1 MLVAIIS
8 DIHDNLV
15 TLKTC
20 LDWCL
25 KKEIQKLII
34 CGDITTLETI
44 TYLTRAFTGEIFVV
58 AGNAEIYEE
67 EKLTKFKNLKYFGA
81 IGVFSI
87 AEVNIGLCHE
97 PVKIKKV
104 QAAATAPLDF
114 IFYGHS
120 HKPWIEKENGTYI
133 VNPGNLA
140 GDINPAT
147 FAVLDTTDKRIS
159 LKILSQL

>member
-25 KKEIQKLII
+25 KNQVQKLII
-34 CGDITTLETI
+34 CGDLTTLETAA
-44 TYLTRAFTGEIFVV
+44 YLTRAFTGEIFVI
-58 AGNAEIYEE
+58 AGNAEIYERDQ
-67 EKLTKFKNLKYFGA
+67 LARFKNIKYL
-81 IGVFSI
+81 GVLGFLNI
-87 AEVNIGLCHE
+87 AGVNIGLCHE
-97 PVKIKKV
+97 PEKIKKV
-104 QAAATAPLDF
+104 QIAAAAPLDF
-114 IFYGHS
+114 IFYGHT
-120 HKPWIEKENGTYI
+120 HKPWLEKENETYI

-140 GDINPAT
+140 GIINPAT
-147 FAVLDTTDKRIS
+147 FALLNTENKKIS